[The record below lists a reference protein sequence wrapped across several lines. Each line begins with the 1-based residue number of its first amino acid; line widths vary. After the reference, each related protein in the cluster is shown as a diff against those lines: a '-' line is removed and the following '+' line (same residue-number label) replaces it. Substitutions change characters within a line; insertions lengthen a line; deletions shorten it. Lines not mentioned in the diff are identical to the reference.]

1 MVVTPVGGGGL
12 LSGTATALHGI
23 MPVYGSEPKGA
34 DDAYRG
40 FTSGVRVSEQTPDT
54 VADGLRTCVGVRNFE
69 IIREKVA
76 GIGLADDD
84 EILRATSLV
93 HMRMKQ
99 LIEPSCAVPLGLS
112 LKRVGTKGAKD
123 WRYHHGR
130 QRGFERFDVQDALIC

>member
-1 MVVTPVGGGGL
+1 MVLVHPFDDHRVICGAGTAALELTEQVPGLDMVVTPVGVVGL

-69 IIREKVA
+69 IIR
-76 GIGLADDD
+76 
-84 EILRATSLV
+84 R
-93 HMRMKQ
+93 
-99 LIEPSCAVPLGLS
+99 
-112 LKRVGTKGAKD
+112 KGC
-123 WRYHHGR
+123 RYWT
-130 QRGFERFDVQDALIC
+130 RG